1 MNISFLGCGLYTCTG
16 YAGSGRGLLT
26 LVHGGVDKTR
36 YLVLVCDEDVRR
48 EEMGSPGQYG
58 VRVEGAGQDA
68 ARDGHYL
75 TWVWGRVAYIGRWR
89 GRERQES
96 KDTGRGGGEEGEGE
110 GGGRGGRERGRGGRR
125 GR

>member
-1 MNISFLGCGLYTCTG
+1 M
-16 YAGSGRGLLT
+16 
-26 LVHGGVDKTR
+26 DKTR
-36 YLVLVCDEDVRR
+36 YLVLVCDEDVRI

-58 VRVEGAGQDA
+58 VGVEGAGQDA

-89 GRERQES
+89 VRERQES

-110 GGGRGGRERGRGGRR
+110 GGGRGGGEEGERKGGGRGGGDEGEGEGRRERGRGGGREEGRRERRR
-125 GR
+125 G